1 MKTFLVTMVLLLL
14 GRATSAQINH
24 SVPPNAN
31 ESFVFMTGNELLR
44 SCQGKLLTYCI
55 AFITVLLI

>member
-1 MKTFLVTMVLLLL
+1 MVLLLL

-44 SCQGKLLTYCI
+44 SCRGKLLTYCI